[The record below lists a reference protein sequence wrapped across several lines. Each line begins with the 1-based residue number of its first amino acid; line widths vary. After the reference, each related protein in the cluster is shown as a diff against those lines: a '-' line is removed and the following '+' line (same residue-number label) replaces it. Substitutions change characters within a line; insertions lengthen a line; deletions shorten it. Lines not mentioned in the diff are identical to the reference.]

1 MGIAAE
7 AGRLPFHEER
17 SMERMRHGGQGPGN
31 DWFPA
36 LRHARVPLQP
46 EDRLLVLYGHPL
58 VLQLGLYA
66 AADRALTGE
75 PVVYLDGANA
85 FDPFVIGRLARAHR
99 RPPRKVLSLIHVA
112 RAFTC
117 HQMERLVSDCLA
129 EALDRYQA
137 RVAVLSGLFETLYDE
152 AVRDREVARLWSRMR
167 DSIHRLT
174 QHGYAVLCLCP
185 PAPALVRGGRPCLDQ
200 LRRQADRTIRVYEE
214 EGVVHLAEEGP
225 AGGFFQE
232 AAGSARECR

>member
-1 MGIAAE
+1 
-7 AGRLPFHEER
+7 
-17 SMERMRHGGQGPGN
+17 MEPMRHGAQEPGN
-31 DWFPA
+31 EWFPV
-36 LRHARVPLQP
+36 LRHARLPWRP
-46 EDRLLVLYGHPL
+46 EDRLLVLYGHLL

-66 AADRALTGE
+66 ATDRALAGE

-99 RPPRKVLSLIHVA
+99 RPPRKVLNLIHVA

-152 AVRDREVARLWSRMR
+152 VVRDREVARLWSRMR
-167 DSIHRLT
+167 ESIHRLT
-174 QHGYAVLCLCP
+174 QRGYTVLCLCP

-200 LRRQADRTIRVYEE
+200 LRRQADRAIRVREE
-214 EGVVHLAEEGP
+214 QGVVHLEDEGQP
-225 AGGFFQE
+225 ADVSRD
-232 AAGSARECR
+232 AAGAVLECR